1 LGGAAFIVLIRD
13 FGQLIDLVSD
23 RIGDIPP
30 LPKSTDQLKGNVSL
44 LAVKVTLE
52 V

>member
-1 LGGAAFIVLIRD
+1 LIVLIRD
-13 FGQLIDLVSD
+13 FEQLIDLVSD

-30 LPKSTDQLKGNVSL
+30 LPKSTDQLKGDVSL
-44 LAVKVTLE
+44 FVAVKVTLE